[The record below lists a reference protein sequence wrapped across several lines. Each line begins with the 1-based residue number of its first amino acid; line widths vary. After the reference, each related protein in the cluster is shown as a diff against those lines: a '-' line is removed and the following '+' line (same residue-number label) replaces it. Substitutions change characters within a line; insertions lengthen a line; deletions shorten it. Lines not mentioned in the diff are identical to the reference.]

1 MRLAAQKARLDR
13 YHENLR
19 LLSNMNSDAARVID
33 AYFEELEAQKQRHR
47 ESVKQAIE
55 RQRRRKQMLK
65 DVSQYGILIILAIAV
80 AVVTVTLVIKLFGKG
95 L

>member
-1 MRLAAQKARLDR
+1 
-13 YHENLR
+13 
-19 LLSNMNSDAARVID
+19 MNSEAARVID

-47 ESVKQAIE
+47 QSVKEAIE
-55 RQRRRKQMLK
+55 KQKRRKQMLK
-65 DVSQYGILIILAIAV
+65 DVSQYGILIILAITV